1 MQINILAI
9 ESSCDDTSISLVQ
22 NGVILSNITA
32 NQEIHIK
39 YGGVVPESASR
50 AHMENLLPVVK
61 ASLHK
66 STMRLSDLQCIAV
79 TKGPGLLGSLIVGVS
94 FAKGLAMGL
103 NLPLITVNHLEAHVA
118 SLLIDRENVQ
128 YPFLCMTVSG
138 GHTQL
143 VIVDENLN
151 MKIIGQTIDDA
162 AGEAFDKIGKLLGL
176 PYPAGP
182 HIDKLSELGE
192 ATFSFPISKMS
203 EYNYS
208 FSGLKTSVLYFLK
221 KELEKN
227 PEFISQNLNNLCRSV
242 QDTIIESLLRKAKMA
257 MIDHGIKTIGIAGGV
272 SANRGLRSKLTN
284 MADENQW
291 NVLIPKFEYCTD
303 NAAMIGFLA
312 HKKYQKNQF
321 ANIDFTP
328 LARYPIGAQ

>member
-1 MQINILAI
+1 M
-9 ESSCDDTSISLVQ
+9 
-22 NGVILSNITA
+22 
-32 NQEIHIK
+32 
-39 YGGVVPESASR
+39 
-50 AHMENLLPVVK
+50 
-61 ASLHK
+61 
-66 STMRLSDLQCIAV
+66 
-79 TKGPGLLGSLIVGVS
+79 
-94 FAKGLAMGL
+94 
-103 NLPLITVNHLEAHVA
+103 
-118 SLLIDRENVQ
+118 
-128 YPFLCMTVSG
+128 VSG

-227 PEFISQNLNNLCRSV
+227 PEFISRYNH
-242 QDTIIESLLRKAKMA
+242 RKFIAK
-257 MIDHGIKTIGIAGGV
+257 G
-272 SANRGLRSKLTN
+272 
-284 MADENQW
+284 
-291 NVLIPKFEYCTD
+291 
-303 NAAMIGFLA
+303 
-312 HKKYQKNQF
+312 
-321 ANIDFTP
+321 
-328 LARYPIGAQ
+328 

>member
-1 MQINILAI
+1 
-9 ESSCDDTSISLVQ
+9 
-22 NGVILSNITA
+22 
-32 NQEIHIK
+32 
-39 YGGVVPESASR
+39 
-50 AHMENLLPVVK
+50 
-61 ASLHK
+61 
-66 STMRLSDLQCIAV
+66 
-79 TKGPGLLGSLIVGVS
+79 
-94 FAKGLAMGL
+94 
-103 NLPLITVNHLEAHVA
+103 
-118 SLLIDRENVQ
+118 
-128 YPFLCMTVSG
+128 
-138 GHTQL
+138 
-143 VIVDENLN
+143 

-284 MADENQW
+284 MAVENQW